1 MKQLTADEQ
10 GWVREVS
17 DKKRIVL
24 IGAGYGGILTAKKLE
39 RKLRKRSD
47 VELTIIDKRPYHT
60 MLTELHEVAANRV
73 PEDAIRIDL
82 KKVFAHRNINVV
94 MDEVQNVDF
103 DGKKVISEKHTYDYD
118 YLVLGTGSKPTFYGV
133 EGAKEHTFKLWS
145 YDDAVLLKEQ
155 ILKMFRLASMERNH
169 YERTKMLTFVVV
181 GCGFTGVEMVG
192 ELGEYKDELCRDF
205 NIPKEDVK
213 IYVADALPSVLPNY
227 PVKLIKKA
235 EKRLHKL
242 GVEIL
247 TSMSVTEVTEHSVC
261 LNGERSIETN
271 TVIWAAGVEG
281 SDLMETVEIDKK
293 ARNRVETNDKLQALD
308 HDNVYV
314 VGDNAY
320 YIPKGH
326 ERPIPQMVENAEHS
340 ASTVAHNILAELSGN
355 DLKSYTPTFHGSMCC
370 IGGKYGVAEVGTP
383 KRMFAMSG
391 FFAMFVKHLINVVYF
406 IQVAGFNKVWTY
418 AMHEIFHIRER
429 RSLLGGHFAKASP
442 NFWLLP
448 LRLFLGY
455 KWLDQGLHKLP
466 GVIADPSKIFL
477 IPAKATATSV
487 TSSGGQV
494 AGAVVDATSAATTA
508 AADTV
513 VEVAVDVTSSAS
525 QAVEATAGAAQ
536 AAGEVVEAAS
546 QWGQALPVPE
556 FIADIVNW
564 SMDLMFYTPEGGF
577 TVMAEIF
584 QAAMVIGEVIVGLC
598 LLAGLF
604 TALASLASIVMGLMI
619 WSSGMAPVEMLW
631 YLVGGVA
638 TIGGSGSVFGMDYY
652 VLPVLKKYWK
662 NIKFVKKYYLYTD

>member
-1 MKQLTADEQ
+1 MN
-10 GWVREVS
+10 
-17 DKKRIVL
+17 DKKRILL

-39 RKLRKRSD
+39 KKLRKRSD

-82 KKVFAHRNINVV
+82 KKIFAHRNIDVV
-94 MDEVQNVDF
+94 MDEVKNVDF
-103 DGKKVISEKHTYDYD
+103 EGKKVVAEKATYEYD

-133 EGAKEHTFKLWS
+133 EGAAEHTFKLWS
-145 YDDAVLLKEQ
+145 YDDAVILKEQ
-155 ILKMFRLASMERNH
+155 ILKMFRLAAVEKDPQIRA
-169 YERTKMLTFVVV
+169 RMLTFVVV
-181 GCGFTGVEMVG
+181 GCGFTGVEMIG

-213 IYVADALPSVLPNY
+213 LYVADALPSLLPQY
-227 PVKLIKKA
+227 PVKLIEKA

-247 TSMSVTEVTEHSVC
+247 TSTSITGVSADSVC
-261 LNGERSIETN
+261 LNEDSCIETN

-281 SDLMETVEIDKK
+281 SDLMDTIDIDKK
-293 ARNRVETNDKLQALD
+293 ARNRVETNDKLQAINHED
-308 HDNVYV
+308 VYV
-314 VGDNAY
+314 VGDNAFF
-320 YIPKGH
+320 IPEGH
-326 ERPIPQMVENAEHS
+326 ERPVPQMVENAEHS
-340 ASTVAHNILAELSGN
+340 AATVAHNILAELNGKA
-355 DLKSYTPTFHGSMCC
+355 LKSYTPTFHGSMCC

-383 KRMFAMSG
+383 SRMFAMSG
-391 FFAMFVKHLINVVYF
+391 FFAMFIKHFINVIYF

-429 RSLLGGHFAKASP
+429 RSFLGGHFAKSSP

-455 KWLDQGLHKLP
+455 KWLEQGIHKLP
-466 GVIADPSKIFL
+466 GVIADPSNIFL
-477 IPAKATATSV
+477 IPAKVS
-487 TSSGGQV
+487 
-494 AGAVVDATSAATTA
+494 ATSAASAWEGGADAAASTA
-508 AADTV
+508 A
-513 VEVAVDVTSSAS
+513 DVTASAS
-525 QAVEATAGAAQ
+525 QAVEGAAQ
-536 AAGEVVEAAS
+536 AAGEAVS

-556 FIADIVNW
+556 FISNIVNW
-564 SMDLMFYTPEGGF
+564 SMDLMFYTPDGSF

-584 QAAMVIGEVIVGLC
+584 QAAMVVGEVIVGLC
-598 LLAGLF
+598 LIAGLF
-604 TALASLASIVMGLMI
+604 TALSSIASIAMGLMI
-619 WSSGMAPVEMLW
+619 WASGMAPVEMLW
-631 YLVGGVA
+631 YLAGGFA

-662 NIKFVKKYYLYTD
+662 KLKFVKRNYLYTD